1 MDERSQAYPLLIA
14 LMLSAVAAFTA
25 GWLLARGHGQ
35 ELEPGLGFW
44 VYALLCGVS
53 AAAWSVPWARAA
65 RQHSPRKARSVYW
78 KRTARGMTLRLVS
91 GSCLGI
97 GTLRLLWNPVALRT
111 LPDGWAILF
120 FIACLGL
127 GVHLWH
133 LGGGVLNDA
142 PRVARKALRKA
153 TSFSRASAKKHKTR
167 REQPR

>member
-65 RQHSPRKARSVYW
+65 GS
-78 KRTARGMTLRLVS
+78 TARGKRGPST
-91 GSCLGI
+91 G
-97 GTLRLLWNPVALRT
+97 N
-111 LPDGWAILF
+111 
-120 FIACLGL
+120 
-127 GVHLWH
+127 
-133 LGGGVLNDA
+133 
-142 PRVARKALRKA
+142 AR
-153 TSFSRASAKKHKTR
+153 RAG
-167 REQPR
+167 